1 MGTRAN
7 RRRVDGILLLDKA
20 VGVSSNRALQQMK
33 HLFQARKAG
42 HTGSLDPLA
51 SGLLPICFGEAT
63 KVSGFLLDADKRYEV
78 VCRLGV
84 TTDSGDADG
93 AELQRRPVPALDTPR
108 IEQALAPLRGP
119 ILQVPPMVSALKH
132 QGQRLYKLARQGIE
146 VERPPRPVT
155 VHELL
160 LDARPAPDCLALSV
174 HCSKGTYVRSLVES
188 IGEDLGCGAHVVALR
203 RTALGPFPAA
213 AMVDAEA
220 MQELAARAGLA
231 ALDRQ
236 LLPVEQGL
244 AGWPDV
250 RLAED
255 AARFLVQGQ
264 AVWTAALPEPG
275 LVRVFG
281 PQGFLGMGRV
291 ADDGRLHPHRLMRSD

>member
-1 MGTRAN
+1 MVKRAD

-20 VGVSSNRALQQMK
+20 VSISSNRALQQMK
-33 HLFQARKAG
+33 HLFHARKAG

-51 SGLLPICFGEAT
+51 SGMLPICFGEAT
-63 KVSGFLLDADKRYEV
+63 KISGFLLDADKRYQV

-93 AELQRRPVPALDTPR
+93 EILQRQPVPPLDAAR
-108 IEQALAPLRGP
+108 IEQALQALRGS

-146 VERPPRPVT
+146 VERPARAVT

-160 LDARPAPDCLALSV
+160 LESRPSSDSLALSV

-188 IGEDLGCGAHVVALR
+188 IGQDLGCGAHVTGLR
-203 RTALGPFPAA
+203 RTALGPFTAD
-213 AMVDAEA
+213 AMVSAER
-220 MQELAARAGLA
+220 MQDLATDGGLA
-231 ALDRQ
+231 ALDAQ
-236 LLPVEQGL
+236 LLPVERGL
-244 AGWPDV
+244 SGWPDV
-250 RLAED
+250 RLARD
-255 AARFLVQGQ
+255 AAGFLCQGQ
-264 AVWTAALPEPG
+264 AVWTAGLPEPG

-281 PQGFLGMGRV
+281 PDGFLGMGRV
-291 ADDGRLHPHRLMRSD
+291 ADDGRLQPHRLMRSD

>member
-1 MGTRAN
+1 MVKRAN

-20 VGVSSNRALQQMK
+20 VAVSSNRALQQMK

-63 KVSGFLLDADKRYEV
+63 KISGFLLNADKRYQV

-93 AELQRRPVPALDTPR
+93 EIRQRRPVPELERGR
-108 IEQALAPLRGP
+108 IEQALAALRGP

-146 VERPPRPVT
+146 VERPPRAVT
-155 VHELL
+155 VHQLRLES
-160 LDARPAPDCLALSV
+160 RPEPDCLALSV

-188 IGEDLGCGAHVVALR
+188 IGEDLGCGAHVIALR
-203 RTALGPFPAA
+203 RTALGPFAGES
-213 AMVDAEA
+213 MVTADA
-220 MQELAARAGLA
+220 MQVLAARGGLA

-250 RLAED
+250 HLAEE
-255 AARFLVQGQ
+255 AAHFLVQGQ
-264 AVWTAALPEPG
+264 AVWTPGLPEPG

-281 PQGFLGMGRV
+281 PTDFLGMGRV
-291 ADDGRLHPHRLMRSD
+291 GEDGRLQPHRLMRTD

>member
-1 MGTRAN
+1 MVKRAD

-20 VGVSSNRALQQMK
+20 VSISSNRALQQMK
-33 HLFQARKAG
+33 HLFHARKAG

-51 SGLLPICFGEAT
+51 SGMLPICFGEAT
-63 KVSGFLLDADKRYEV
+63 KISGFLLDADKRYQV

-93 AELQRRPVPALDTPR
+93 EILQRQPVPPLDAAR
-108 IEQALAPLRGP
+108 IEQALQALRGS

-146 VERPPRPVT
+146 VERPARAVT

-160 LDARPAPDCLALSV
+160 LESRPSSDSLALSV

-188 IGEDLGCGAHVVALR
+188 IGQDLGCGAHVTGLR
-203 RTALGPFPAA
+203 RTALGPFTAD
-213 AMVDAEA
+213 AMVSAER
-220 MQELAARAGLA
+220 MQELATDGGLA
-231 ALDRQ
+231 ALDAQ
-236 LLPVEQGL
+236 LLPVERGL
-244 AGWPDV
+244 SGWPDV
-250 RLAED
+250 RLARD
-255 AARFLVQGQ
+255 AAGFLCQGQ
-264 AVWTAALPEPG
+264 AVWTAGLPEPG

-281 PQGFLGMGRV
+281 PDGFLGMGRV
-291 ADDGRLHPHRLMRSD
+291 ADDGRLQPHRLMRSD

>member
-1 MGTRAN
+1 MVKRAD

-20 VGVSSNRALQQMK
+20 VGISSNRALQQMK
-33 HLFQARKAG
+33 HLFHARKAG

-51 SGLLPICFGEAT
+51 SGMLPICFGEAT
-63 KVSGFLLDADKRYEV
+63 KISGFLLDADKRYQV

-93 AELQRRPVPALDTPR
+93 EILQRQPVPPLDAAR
-108 IEQALAPLRGP
+108 IEQALQALRGS

-146 VERPPRPVT
+146 VERPARAVT

-160 LDARPAPDCLALSV
+160 LESQPSSDSLALSV

-188 IGEDLGCGAHVVALR
+188 IGQDLGCGAHVTGLR
-203 RTALGPFPAA
+203 RTALGPFTAD
-213 AMVDAEA
+213 AMVSAER
-220 MQELAARAGLA
+220 MQDLATDGGLA
-231 ALDRQ
+231 ALDAQ
-236 LLPVEQGL
+236 LLPVERGL
-244 AGWPDV
+244 SGWPDV
-250 RLAED
+250 SLARD
-255 AARFLVQGQ
+255 AAGFLCQGQ
-264 AVWTAALPEPG
+264 AVWTAGLPEPG

-281 PQGFLGMGRV
+281 PDGFLGMGRV
-291 ADDGRLHPHRLMRSD
+291 ADDGRLQPHRLMRSD

>member
-1 MGTRAN
+1 MVKRAD

-20 VGVSSNRALQQMK
+20 VSISSNRALQQMK
-33 HLFQARKAG
+33 HLFHARKAG

-51 SGLLPICFGEAT
+51 SGMLPICFGEAT
-63 KVSGFLLDADKRYEV
+63 KISGFLLDADKRYQV

-93 AELQRRPVPALDTPR
+93 EILQRQPVPPLDAAR
-108 IEQALAPLRGP
+108 IEQALQALRGS

-146 VERPPRPVT
+146 VERPARAVT

-160 LDARPAPDCLALSV
+160 LESQPSSDSLALSV

-188 IGEDLGCGAHVVALR
+188 IGQDLGCGAHVTDLR
-203 RTALGPFPAA
+203 RTALGPFTAD
-213 AMVDAEA
+213 AMVSAER
-220 MQELAARAGLA
+220 MQELATDGGLA
-231 ALDRQ
+231 ALDAQ
-236 LLPVEQGL
+236 LLPVERGL
-244 AGWPDV
+244 SGWPDV
-250 RLAED
+250 RLARD
-255 AARFLVQGQ
+255 AAGFLCQGQ
-264 AVWTAALPEPG
+264 AVWTAGLPEPG

-281 PQGFLGMGRV
+281 PDGFLGMGRV
-291 ADDGRLHPHRLMRSD
+291 ADDGRLQPHRLMRSD

>member
-1 MGTRAN
+1 MVKRAD

-20 VGVSSNRALQQMK
+20 VGISSNRALQQMK
-33 HLFQARKAG
+33 HLFHARKAG

-51 SGLLPICFGEAT
+51 SGMLPICFGEAT
-63 KVSGFLLDADKRYEV
+63 KISGFLLDADKRYQV

-93 AELQRRPVPALDTPR
+93 EILQRQPVPPLDAAR
-108 IEQALAPLRGP
+108 IEQALQALRGS

-146 VERPPRPVT
+146 VERPARAVT

-160 LDARPAPDCLALSV
+160 LESRPSSDSLALSV

-188 IGEDLGCGAHVVALR
+188 IGQDLGCGAHVTGLR
-203 RTALGPFPAA
+203 RTALGPFTAD
-213 AMVDAEA
+213 AMVSAER
-220 MQELAARAGLA
+220 MQDLATDGGLA
-231 ALDRQ
+231 ALDAQ
-236 LLPVEQGL
+236 LLPVERGL
-244 AGWPDV
+244 SGWPDV
-250 RLAED
+250 RLARD
-255 AARFLVQGQ
+255 AAGFLCQGQ
-264 AVWTAALPEPG
+264 AVWTAGLPEPG

-281 PQGFLGMGRV
+281 PDGFLGMGRV
-291 ADDGRLHPHRLMRSD
+291 ADDGRLQPHRLMRSD